1 MDVSIFHIGREY
13 EATLKTKIPTQL
25 LDELA
30 EQAEEYICKANNVKT
45 NTKCRNYYFY
55 QYLTAYHNH
64 AIQNHKINLL
74 NKEQAIQLLT
84 EQLIDT
90 HFLARIITYYD
101 TILNKTLTYK
111 TITEF
116 YKTTALAEAEKF
128 LKEKFNINF
137 KLVKIVDSL
146 FLETN
151 QTLFQ

>member
-1 MDVSIFHIGREY
+1 SIFYIDREHK
-13 EATLKTKIPTQL
+13 ATLKTKIPTQL

-30 EQAEEYICKANNVKT
+30 DQAEENVCKANNIKT
-45 NTKCRNYYFY
+45 NVKCRNYYFY

-64 AIQNHKINLL
+64 AAQNHKISLL
-74 NKEQAIQLLT
+74 DKEEGIKFLT

-101 TILNKTLTYK
+101 IILNNMPTYK

-116 YKTTALAEAEKF
+116 YKTTAIPEAEKI

-137 KLVKIVDSL
+137 KSVEIVDSL
-146 FLETN
+146 FLEIK
-151 QTLFQ
+151 QTPPFQ